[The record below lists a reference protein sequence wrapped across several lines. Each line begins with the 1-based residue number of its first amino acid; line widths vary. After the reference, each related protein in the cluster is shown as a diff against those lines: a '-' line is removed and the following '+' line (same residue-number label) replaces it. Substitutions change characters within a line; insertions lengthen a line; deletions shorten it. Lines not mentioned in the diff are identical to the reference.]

1 MRINYFKSIF
11 DIDYSLYPNVKVLVF
26 DIDNT
31 LASPK
36 IRHPSDEVKK
46 YIKDLQNKG
55 YTIFLYSNNIFPR
68 IVKFAISLDVK
79 YFDPGH
85 KPFAGEM
92 KRYLRYSQHK
102 PEEVL
107 FIGDQI
113 FTDMFCGA
121 QCGVRLAL
129 VDPMTNHDEFWVK
142 IRRPFEKPFR
152 KKLARM
158 GCTYNQKPKD

>member
-1 MRINYFKSIF
+1 MKINYFKSIF

-31 LASPK
+31 LQSPR
-36 IRHPSDEVKK
+36 IRHPEDDVKE
-46 YIKDLQNKG
+46 YIQKLKERG
-55 YTIFLYSNNIFPR
+55 YEIFLYSNNIMPR
-68 IVKFAISLDVK
+68 IIKFAGSLNVK
-79 YFDPGH
+79 YFERGR

-92 KRYLRYSQHK
+92 KRYLRYSK
-102 PEEVL
+102 YEPSEIL

-129 VDPMTNHDEFWVK
+129 VDPMTKEEGIFVK
-142 IRRPFEKPFR
+142 IRRPFEKPIR
-152 KKLARM
+152 KKLAKQ
-158 GCTYNQKPKD
+158 CITYHKPKE